1 MKIKILLFTF
11 ISLFLGSCTLTKR
24 YHSIGYQ
31 VDWKSNRNTINQ
43 AKKSNPIAV
52 NKSATPLLANKSLT
66 ITTNSETAVLLI
78 PKSDVKYLL
87 PIEQN
92 SIGKSPRGI
101 KSFIHLAQPKD
112 SATIQKIGALKLKT
126 KKRFKRL
133 GINTLLFILIP
144 AIIDALDGDNS
155 SSGGIG
161 IDLGMSGAFFIAM
174 MIFGLTWFLL
184 FFIAVITWIV
194 YQLSKIIRTQPPG
207 KSGHKNRPGFMW

>member
-31 VDWKSNRNTINQ
+31 VDWKSNRNTIAQ
-43 AKKSNPIAV
+43 VKKNNPIAV
-52 NKSATPLLANKSLT
+52 ITSTTPLLANKSLT
-66 ITTNSETAVLLI
+66 ITTNSESELSAIT
-78 PKSDVKYLL
+78 KSDVQQSL

-92 SIGKSPRGI
+92 SIARPINVI
-101 KSFIHLAQPKD
+101 KVNGHKVLPPDSTKIVKLA
-112 SATIQKIGALKLKT
+112 ALKLKM

-155 SSGGIG
+155 SSGA
-161 IDLGMSGAFFIAM
+161 IDLDMSGAFFIAM